1 MKMKERINYRQ
12 FNRQYTGVNMVANE
26 ETQQRTTSNLSS
38 RLKSKSL
45 SNSIPLTSKRVMI
58 AVSDDKNKLML
69 ANINEGF

>member
-12 FNRQYTGVNMVANE
+12 FNRQYTGVNMAVNE
-26 ETQQRTTSNLSS
+26 ESQQRTASNLSS

-45 SNSIPLTSKRVMI
+45 SISIPLTSKRVMI

>member
-45 SNSIPLTSKRVMI
+45 STSIPLTSKRVMI